1 MGKPDQL
8 DRDPSEKYDAILI
21 GAGGAGMCLLL
32 SMHESG
38 WLRDKRLLVIEPDGK
53 SQNDRTWCFWAK
65 VEDPI
70 VRSLEAI
77 PMSNWGQAWAGGQN
91 QPLDPYSYYH
101 LRSADLYRYI
111 KDLIVR
117 YPEVQWLSAQADAV
131 GETTSGVWVRAEGQI
146 YWAGHVFDSRLRPE
160 QLNNLQNGQTLWQ
173 SFVGWRIRQA
183 SPMDAPGAI
192 RLMDFGI
199 AQDEA
204 TQFIYVVPTSS
215 CEALVEVT
223 RFGVAPIEERR
234 AEQLLSAW
242 LEGRSSRYEV
252 LERES
257 GCIPMS
263 QALNASA
270 PQHPIEA
277 RIIPIGTAAGAV
289 KASTGYALRRMFD
302 HARGITTALIQGT
315 PLPTPRTAPR
325 FAFYD
330 TLLLHLLIVRPA
342 LGKIIFERLFKRVCL
357 KRVLTF
363 LDEKS
368 TVWQDISLLLSLPMR
383 PFLQALFQIYTRA
396 PYAWVSWPAKLQAGA
411 ATVGLAILAW
421 IFQWIAP
428 AALERIAPPL
438 LLAGMIFPGIP
449 HGALDH
455 CLSMAG
461 RLQGRRLWRFIATY
475 VGIMALVLAI
485 WKLSPLLGLGVFLL
499 YSAWHFGETDLR
511 DWGAFRPY
519 LALIYGIALLAFL
532 LAVHPTELEYYLRAL
547 GLDLPVQLSP
557 VLLQATAAVGL
568 AGIVGIGIL
577 TPPAGR
583 RAWLHTAIVL
593 LIGAWLPLIVAFGLY
608 FIGLHSLRSW
618 LHLRSGLQTTTPAL
632 LKMATPFSLGAFA
645 LFGGLLALDR
655 LADLPFEGILP
666 AMFVF
671 LAAVS
676 APHIWFMHNFYQNAR
691 ATGEKNSS
699 PANYR

>member
-8 DRDPSEKYDAILI
+8 DRDPSEKYDAILV

-38 WLRDKRLLVIEPDGK
+38 WLRDKQLLVIEPDSK
-53 SQNDRTWCFWAK
+53 SQNDRTWCYWAK
-65 VEDPI
+65 DEAPI
-70 VRSLEAI
+70 VRSLG
-77 PMSNWGQAWAGGQN
+77 PLSVHHWDKAWAGGRL
-91 QPLDPYSYYH
+91 QPLAPYRYYH
-101 LRSADLYRYI
+101 LRSADLYHFV
-111 KDLIVR
+111 KNLIGR
-117 YPEVQWLSAQADAV
+117 YPEVQWLSARADAV
-131 GETTSGVWVRAEGQI
+131 GETASGAWVRAEGRV
-146 YWAGHVFDSRLRPE
+146 YRAGYVFDSRLRPD
-160 QLNNLQNGQTLWQ
+160 QLASLHSGQTLWQ
-173 SFVGWRIRQA
+173 SFVGWRIRLS
-183 SPMDAPGAI
+183 SPLDTPDAL
-192 RLMDFGI
+192 RLMDFDI

-204 TQFIYVVPTSS
+204 TQFIYVLPTSS
-215 CEALVEVT
+215 CEALVEIT

-242 LEGRSSRYEV
+242 LAGRSSRYEV
-252 LERES
+252 FEKET

-263 QALNASA
+263 QALNPSA
-270 PQHPIEA
+270 HRHQIGD

-289 KASTGYALRRMFD
+289 KASTGYAMRRMFD

-330 TLLLHLLIVRPA
+330 TLLLYLLIVRPA
-342 LGKIIFERLFKRVCL
+342 LGKIIFERLFRRVRL
-357 KRVLTF
+357 RRVLTF

-368 TVWQDISLLLSLPMR
+368 TVWQDISLLLSLPVR

-396 PYAWVSWPAKLQAGA
+396 PYARVSWPAKIQTGA

-428 AALERIAPPL
+428 AALEQIAPPL

-511 DWGAFRPY
+511 DWGAFRSY
-519 LALIYGIALLAFL
+519 LALIYGIAVLAFL

-547 GLDLPVQLSP
+547 GLDLPAQLSP

-568 AGIVGIGIL
+568 AGIVGIGML

-583 RAWLHTAIVL
+583 RAWLHTALVL

-655 LADLPFEGILP
+655 LADLPFEGLIP

-676 APHIWFMHNFYQNAR
+676 APHIWFMHNFYQHAE
-691 ATGEKNSS
+691 AIGEKNSP